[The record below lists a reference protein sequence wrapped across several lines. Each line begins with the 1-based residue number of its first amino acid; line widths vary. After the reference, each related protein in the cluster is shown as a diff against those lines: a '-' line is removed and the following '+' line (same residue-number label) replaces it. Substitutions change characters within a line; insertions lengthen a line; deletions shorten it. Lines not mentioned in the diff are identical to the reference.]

1 MGHALIS
8 GPLCG
13 SKSLAIDK
21 GTQGQFR
28 NFSPGPVC
36 AEQLGTAK
44 FSDAISREHN
54 GPESEL
60 NIDKNGIAH
69 NANILQSTP
78 TGSASVSKN
87 LERKPMPKVNGV
99 IVHQTGGSKASS
111 TFNNY
116 AQTGA
121 KGAHFLI
128 DKDGCIYQ
136 TAALNMT
143 TVHVGPLRS
152 RCEAE
157 SSCSAEE
164 NKLNKKWDVKAMDR
178 REQSKE
184 AGTRYPANKDAI
196 GIELVGA
203 ASKVAGQ
210 TDEVYDKVT
219 DAQNESLA
227 WLVQQLQ
234 LEFEFPNTEVFRHP
248 DVSRKTPSE
257 ASTAKW

>member
-1 MGHALIS
+1 
-8 GPLCG
+8 
-13 SKSLAIDK
+13 LAIDK

-111 TFNNY
+111 TFNSY